1 MGLGSVVAASRGT
14 VSVAE
19 GLKEARGRLAS
30 AMLFGKRNLRDAF
43 EKQAEKAFPSV
54 FGTALRLTRS
64 REEAEDLAQ
73 EAMVRAYEAFE
84 RFDGSNFK
92 AWMLRIVTNL
102 YINKYRARQ
111 RGPQVNSLDEES
123 AIEPVGIEG
132 EIPDRVLFDNAV
144 GAGVEEALAKVP
156 GDFRTAVIV
165 SDIEGMSYQEI
176 ADATDVPIGTVRSR
190 LARGR
195 AMLRRTLQEFAMKEG
210 FIKAGDHESS
220 SEKNSTHLPIRRWIT
235 R

>member
-1 MGLGSVVAASRGT
+1 LVRLLQNT
-14 VSVAE
+14 
-19 GLKEARGRLAS
+19 RGRLAS

-43 EKQAEKAFPSV
+43 ERQAEKVFPSV

-73 EAMVRAYEAFE
+73 EAIVRAYEAFD

-111 RGPQVNSLDEES
+111 RGPQLNSLDDE
-123 AIEPVGIEG
+123 AAVEPVAAESD
-132 EIPDRVLFDNAV
+132 IPDRLLFDHAV
-144 GAGVEEALAKVP
+144 GAEVEEALAKVP
-156 GDFRTAVIV
+156 VDFRTAVML
-165 SDIEGMSYQEI
+165 SDIEGMSYQEV
-176 ADATDVPIGTVRSR
+176 ADATGVPIGTVRSR

-195 AMLRRTLQEFAMKEG
+195 AMLRRFLQDFAMREG
-210 FIKAGDHESS
+210 FIRQGADD
-220 SEKNSTHLPIRRWIT
+220 
-235 R
+235 